1 VSDAADLPFTFL
13 RDLFDDADP
22 WVEPDETDAA
32 AEPYVAS
39 RAAMLDATANV
50 LAAMRELLQAT
61 EEMVRLRRDRLVDGD
76 AGPAAPPSGT
86 TANGHRR
93 EHIVFTDEGTGP

>member
-1 VSDAADLPFTFL
+1 MSDAADLPFTFL

-32 AEPYVAS
+32 DDPYVAS

-61 EEMVRLRRDRLVDGD
+61 EDMVRLRRDRLTE
-76 AGPAAPPSGT
+76 AEPKTPAAPPGPAA
-86 TANGHRR
+86 ANGRR
-93 EHIVFTDEGTGP
+93 RQRIDFTD